1 MILGINLVD
10 DNHWS
15 YKIFNY
21 LMLFVLG
28 VGSIGMFLTKL
39 IEVLG

>member
-1 MILGINLVD
+1 MNPINN
-10 DNHWS
+10 NHWR

-39 IEVLG
+39 MELFK